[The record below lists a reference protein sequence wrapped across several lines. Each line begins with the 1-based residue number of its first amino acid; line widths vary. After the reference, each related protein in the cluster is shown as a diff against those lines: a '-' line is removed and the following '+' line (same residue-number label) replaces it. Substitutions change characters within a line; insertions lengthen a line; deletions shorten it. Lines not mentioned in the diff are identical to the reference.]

1 MSESE
6 LMNRVTLD
14 PGVCH
19 GKPCIRGLRYPI
31 EFILEMLSGPT
42 TPSQFLHEYP
52 DLQEDDLKAAFAYAA
67 KKSRTKSF
75 ETLRA

>member
-1 MSESE
+1 
-6 LMNRVTLD
+6 
-14 PGVCH
+14 
-19 GKPCIRGLRYPI
+19 
-31 EFILEMLSGPT
+31 MLSGPT

-67 KKSRTKSF
+67 KMSRTKRF

>member
-1 MSESE
+1 MSENE
-6 LMNRVTLD
+6 LMNRITLD
-14 PGVCH
+14 PEVCH

-42 TPSQFLHEYP
+42 TPSQFLHEYT

-67 KKSRTKSF
+67 KMSRTKRF